1 MCPQPAARPVSRA
14 ASPLPGGCV
23 PGLPGGQVHLDAH
36 MPTQPCPR
44 PRKQPPA
51 RSVWT
56 PTRRPPWEAWPG
68 LMPVTRWP
76 VGPAGTW
83 HWTESLTL
91 WRPRAGGGAL
101 RESLLGCESSVAGR
115 GPRLHWAV
123 PLQGSEDHRVQP
135 HLPLGCI
142 RGWGGRFRGP
152 IHAGGPGATVFGHVP
167 HVALEEEPSTPGTS
181 SALPTGLAP
190 RETEGHRSPWAS
202 GVDHC
207 RLSRMHVHRCAHTCT
222 LHGSSRAGWR
232 LVSPGSGLLQTAS
245 MSWHHGVVLE
255 GSRRRGLLPNQMPF
269 LHSQEPC
276 ARQGLCPVPSP
287 GGPGAEARVPAGSWH
302 CVPGLLPSW
311 AGPRSGQGSV

>member
-23 PGLPGGQVHLDAH
+23 PGLTGGQVHLDAH

-44 PRKQPPA
+44 PRKQLPA

-91 WRPRAGGGAL
+91 WRPRAGRGAL

-123 PLQGSEDHRVQP
+123 PLQSSEDHGVQP
-135 HLPLGCI
+135 PPATGVCLGL
-142 RGWGGRFRGP
+142 GGGRSRGP
-152 IHAGGPGATVFGHVP
+152 PSVQAAPEPLSLAT
-167 HVALEEEPSTPGTS
+167 S
-181 SALPTGLAP
+181 PTWLL
-190 RETEGHRSPWAS
+190 RRSLR
-202 GVDHC
+202 H
-207 RLSRMHVHRCAHTCT
+207 
-222 LHGSSRAGWR
+222 
-232 LVSPGSGLLQTAS
+232 Q
-245 MSWHHGVVLE
+245 
-255 GSRRRGLLPNQMPF
+255 
-269 LHSQEPC
+269 
-276 ARQGLCPVPSP
+276 ARPVPSP
-287 GGPGAEARVPAGSWH
+287 RGWLPERLKATGL
-302 CVPGLLPSW
+302 PGLLVWTTSGSRACTRTGVHTRAHYTEAP
-311 AGPRSGQGSV
+311 GQGGGW